1 MVRVAV
7 DAMGGDY
14 APGVVIEGA
23 LEAVAR
29 FDVGVLLVGPGE
41 DLRARL
47 ARRRF
52 DASRVEV
59 VAASETIQMDESPA
73 AAIRRKKDSSIS
85 VGIQCVKDG
94 RADAFFSAGNTG
106 AVVCGATLKLGLLE
120 TIERPGIAIVLPN
133 RTGVSLII
141 DGGAN
146 IDPKPM
152 HLLQYAIMGS
162 AYFEDILGKARPSV
176 GLLNVGEEE
185 VKGTDFVRE
194 TYQLLEQSPVN
205 FIGNVEGKH
214 IFSGQCD
221 VIVADGFVGN
231 VTLKVSES
239 IAEVLMQLLKDELA
253 SSWRGRLA
261 YRFGRPCFRNFKK
274 KIDYSE
280 YGGAPLLGVDGIV
293 IIGHGRS
300 SAKAVMNAIH
310 VAKKEADRNI
320 NQDILETTK
329 RTFTH
334 ASWKIEKA

>member
-7 DAMGGDY
+7 DAMGGDH
-14 APGVVIEGA
+14 APAVVIEGA

-29 FDVGVLLVGPGE
+29 FDVSVLLVGPE
-41 DLRARL
+41 REVKARL
-47 ARRRF
+47 DRCRY
-52 DASRVEV
+52 DTGRVEV
-59 VAASETIQMDESPA
+59 VHASETIQMDEAPA

-85 VGIQCVKDG
+85 VGIQCVKNG

-120 TIERPGIAIVLPN
+120 TIERPGIAIVMPN

-141 DGGAN
+141 DAGAN
-146 IDPKPM
+146 INPKPV

-162 AYFEDILGKARPSV
+162 AYFEEILGKKRPTV

-185 VKGTDFVRE
+185 AKGTDFVRQ
-194 TYQLLEQSPVN
+194 THQLIEESPVN
-205 FIGNVEGKH
+205 FIGNVEGKD

-231 VTLKVSES
+231 VTLKVAES
-239 IAEVLMQLLKDELA
+239 IAETLAYFLKQELGA
-253 SSWRGRLA
+253 DWRGRLA
-261 YRFGRPCFRNFKK
+261 YGLARSCFRNFRK

-310 VAKKEADRNI
+310 FAQKEVDRHI
-320 NQDILETTK
+320 NQNILAAVKKTLA
-329 RTFTH
+329 RV
-334 ASWKIEKA
+334 S

>member
-7 DAMGGDY
+7 DAMGGDH
-14 APGVVIEGA
+14 APDVVIDGA
-23 LEAVAR
+23 LQAVSR
-29 FDVGVLLVGPGE
+29 FDVAVLLVGDQDAIRE
-41 DLRARL
+41 RL
-47 ARRRF
+47 TGRDM
-52 DASRVEV
+52 DASRVSV
-59 VAASETIQMDESPA
+59 VHASEIVQMDESPA

-106 AVVCGATLKLGLLE
+106 AVVCGATLKLGCLE
-120 TIERPGIAIVLPN
+120 TIERPGIAIVMPN

-141 DGGAN
+141 DVGAN
-146 IDPKPM
+146 IDPKPV

-162 AYFEDILGKARPSV
+162 AYFEAILGKKRPTV
-176 GLLNVGEEE
+176 GLLNVGEEAA
-185 VKGTDFVRE
+185 KGTDFVRE
-194 TYQLLEQSPVN
+194 TYQLIEQSSVN

-231 VTLKVSES
+231 VTLKV
-239 IAEVLMQLLKDELA
+239 AEGIGETLSHFLRDEMA
-253 SSWRGRLA
+253 GSWRGRLA
-261 YRFGRPCFRNFKK
+261 YLLGKPCFRNFKR

-300 SAKAVMNAIH
+300 TAKAVMNAIH
-310 VAKKEADRNI
+310 FAKKEVDRNI
-320 NQDILETTK
+320 NQDILETARKTL
-329 RTFTH
+329 TH
-334 ASWKIEKA
+334 IS